1 MPEVFTIVPAAAR
14 PLWFLAAI
22 GALLLAML
30 LFFGYVTY
38 SSRATR
44 FEISE
49 AGLAVRGTLYGRSV
63 SWSSLRLDEARVA
76 DLGRDPGLQLRSRT
90 NGVGLPG
97 YRAGWFGM
105 RSGGRAL
112 LFVTDPSRVVV
123 LPTGEGFTLLLSVQD
138 PDAFL
143 RALRTRTATSRI

>member
-1 MPEVFTIVPAAAR
+1 MSEVFTIVPASAR

-22 GALLLAML
+22 GALLLSML
-30 LFFGYVTY
+30 LFFGYVTW

-44 FEISE
+44 FEITQ
-49 AGLAVRGTLYGRSV
+49 AGLSIRGTLYGRSV
-63 SWSSLRLDEARVA
+63 PWTGLRLEEARIA
-76 DLGRDPGLQLRSRT
+76 DLGRDADLRLRSRT
-90 NGVGLPG
+90 NGIGLPG

-123 LPTGEGFTLLLSVQD
+123 LPTNEGYTLLLSVQQ
-138 PDAFL
+138 PDAFV
-143 RALRTRTATSRI
+143 RALRARSATSPT

>member
-1 MPEVFTIVPAAAR
+1 MSEVFTIIPASAR

-22 GALLLAML
+22 AAVLLTMLLL
-30 LFFGYVTY
+30 FGYITY

-44 FEISE
+44 FEI
-49 AGLAVRGTLYGRSV
+49 ADTGLAIRGTLYGRSV
-63 SWSSLRLDEARVA
+63 PWSDLRLDEARVTHL
-76 DLGRDPGLQLRSRT
+76 DRDSGLLLRSRT

-97 YRAGWFGM
+97 YRAGWFSM

-123 LPTGEGFTLLLSVQD
+123 LPTAAGYTLLMSVQE

-143 RALRTRTATSRI
+143 RALRARAVASS